1 MKGRKVLMDIIE
13 KSKNLSKQN
22 NVIELCYVWI
32 DKYKLIH
39 KQGFNFSSEYYF
51 EYEEQN
57 NLLECKLK
65 SNYIKNFFGNNI
77 LGITAIVGKNGSG
90 KSLLMQY
97 LSNNL
102 FSIGE
107 KKIVIYRKEDE
118 FHIIYS
124 GMNKPIIKMQGYTTF
139 YYEWDKYYE
148 DSSKELEKKLGVL
161 NSIFYSNLFYDSIEI
176 ASKDLN
182 SLSVNISTSSLM
194 RSKKNNSHIYRNDGI
209 AQVDKF
215 LGYDN
220 LLLIQFILHKK
231 DFVDTFIKPSI
242 RYLQIDIINNYFK
255 EGNEKYEE
263 FLNTYTFFIEEF
275 IDSNN
280 ISVFK
285 EIKERDREFRDALF
299 EKLIVLNNNIKN
311 QKNFFEL
318 NTIIN
323 LIYDFYCSIYKSINE
338 NKEIN
343 QELYKK
349 LYKWTDFN
357 VDSIKGISIEN
368 IKYKVLD
375 CLYTIDF
382 CYNQIEEELK
392 SDLGSKIEEY
402 EEQSNNIINEIKENI
417 QIYFSKDFLNLKEAK
432 SIIKDVFTQVNRKLK
447 SKEYFNPVII
457 RDSIERCIED
467 NSYTTINENN
477 IITLL
482 EEILKYYFNRNIKY
496 LKEKIDKKLQVVQKR
511 KYEIVR
517 YIEFIYVLDSL
528 DSSWIVLKNSER
540 LIIELN
546 KHNINIL
553 NRFIKHYYGIN
564 FWGYYN
570 FRWLNGLEEDRRI
583 LSSGEESMIKMYSR
597 FYSIFRDI
605 DNDGFVKI
613 NKKNKSILILMDE
626 PEIYLH
632 PEWQVKLISN
642 LIEYFN
648 EVYKGYNVQLIITS
662 NTPFLISD
670 LPSDNVILLEKVKLM
685 DSKNFQVKICENT
698 LSKTFGQNIHTLL
711 KKSFFMETTFGEF
724 SRKKIKEVIE
734 VLNSNEKMTENKR
747 NDIEKI
753 INILGEPLIKNKLLE
768 MFNSKLDIKSQ
779 IKKKE
784 EQIELYKKEV
794 EELKKRMGSLND

>member
-1 MKGRKVLMDIIE
+1 MF
-13 KSKNLSKQN
+13 Q
-22 NVIELCYVWI
+22 
-32 DKYKLIH
+32 
-39 KQGFNFSSEYYF
+39 
-51 EYEEQN
+51 
-57 NLLECKLK
+57 
-65 SNYIKNFFGNNI
+65 
-77 LGITAIVGKNGSG
+77 
-90 KSLLMQY
+90 
-97 LSNNL
+97 
-102 FSIGE
+102 
-107 KKIVIYRKEDE
+107 
-118 FHIIYS
+118 
-124 GMNKPIIKMQGYTTF
+124 
-139 YYEWDKYYE
+139 
-148 DSSKELEKKLGVL
+148 
-161 NSIFYSNLFYDSIEI
+161 
-176 ASKDLN
+176 
-182 SLSVNISTSSLM
+182 
-194 RSKKNNSHIYRNDGI
+194 
-209 AQVDKF
+209 
-215 LGYDN
+215 
-220 LLLIQFILHKK
+220 
-231 DFVDTFIKPSI
+231 
-242 RYLQIDIINNYFK
+242 
-255 EGNEKYEE
+255 
-263 FLNTYTFFIEEF
+263 
-275 IDSNN
+275 
-280 ISVFK
+280 
-285 EIKERDREFRDALF
+285 
-299 EKLIVLNNNIKN
+299 KLIVLNNSIKN

-349 LYKWTDFN
+349 LYKRMDFN
-357 VDSIKGISIEN
+357 VDSIKDISIEN
-368 IKYKVLD
+368 IKYKVLN
-375 CLYTIDF
+375 CLYKIDF
-382 CYNQIEEELK
+382 CYKQIEEELK
-392 SDLGSKIEEY
+392 SDLSSKIEEY
-402 EEQSNNIINEIKENI
+402 EQQFNNTINEIKENI
-417 QIYFSKDFLNLKEAK
+417 QIYFSKNFLNLKGI
-432 SIIKDVFTQVNRKLK
+432 SHIIRDIFTQVDGKFK
-447 SKEYFNPVII
+447 IKTKVILI
-457 RDSIERCIED
+457 TMGDFIERFIEE

-477 IITLL
+477 ILTLS
-482 EEILKYYFNRNIKY
+482 EEILKYYFNSEIKN
-496 LKEKIDKKLQVVQKR
+496 LKQKIDKKLDVVQKR

-528 DSSWIVLKNSER
+528 DSSWTVLKNSKR

-546 KHNINIL
+546 KDNITIL
-553 NRFIKHYYGIN
+553 TKFINFYYAIN

-597 FYSIFRDI
+597 FYSIFSDI
-605 DNDGFVKI
+605 DNDEFIKI

-648 EVYKGYNVQLIITS
+648 EIYKGYNVQLIITS